1 MSISAADVKRLR
13 DMTNAPMMD
22 CKAAL
27 EKSNGDMQKAAQL
40 LREQNKAIAEK
51 KGERETAEGRIATYI
66 DPAQQVAAIL
76 ELRCESAPVAKTD
89 GFKQLADDLVKHVAT
104 TPTPPADVAALLV
117 QPFDAKRT
125 VKDRI
130 EELVGLIRENMKVA
144 RFTRWTGGLFGS
156 YVHFDGSVGVL
167 LQAEASGGREAAE
180 VASLLKDVCM
190 HITAKQP
197 AAARREDVAPALI
210 EREKEIAKAQIAA
223 DPKNKNKPA
232 NILDKIIEGQLKAW
246 YQDNILVEQLF
257 VKDDTKTV
265 GALLQNAGLTIK
277 RFVRYKVGEVTGQ

>member
-27 EKSNGDMQKAAQL
+27 ENAAGDMQKAAQI

-51 KGERETAEGRIATYI
+51 KGERETAEGRIAI
-66 DPAQQVAAIL
+66 HLDPAKNVAAIL
-76 ELRCESAPVAKTD
+76 ELRCESAPVAKNEA
-89 GFKQLADDLVKHVAT
+89 FIALANDLARHLASVAT
-104 TPTPPADVAALLV
+104 LPADVPAFLA
-117 QPFDAKRT
+117 QPFDGNRSI
-125 VKDRI
+125 KDRI
-130 EELVGLIRENMKVA
+130 EEVVGLIRENMKPA
-144 RFTRWTGGLFGS
+144 RFTRLSGAHFGS

-167 LQAEASGGREAAE
+167 LQAEGASADP
-180 VASLLKDVCM
+180 VMLKDVCM

-197 AAARREDVAPALI
+197 SAARREDVDPAVI
-210 EREKEIAKAQIAA
+210 VREKEIATAQLAA

-232 NILDKIIEGQLKAW
+232 NIMEKIVEGKLKAW
-246 YQDNILVEQLF
+246 YADNVLVEQPF

-265 GALLQNAGLTIK
+265 GTLLQAAGLTVK
-277 RFVRYKVGEVTGQ
+277 KFVRFKVGELTG